1 MDIVMAVLRY
11 GLVFTVAVEAA
22 LVGKSLFTLAV
33 EKARPAKPA
42 PSQE

>member
-1 MDIVMAVLRY
+1 MDTVIAVLRY
-11 GLVFTVAVEAA
+11 GFAATLVVEAI
-22 LVGKSLFTLAV
+22 LVGRALFTLAV